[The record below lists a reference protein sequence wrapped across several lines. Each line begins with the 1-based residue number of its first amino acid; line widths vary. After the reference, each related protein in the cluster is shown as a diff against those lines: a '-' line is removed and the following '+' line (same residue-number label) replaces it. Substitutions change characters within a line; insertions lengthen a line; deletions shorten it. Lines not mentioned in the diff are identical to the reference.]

1 VDFDVDELPAARE
14 YAPSRPEHVLNSAT
28 SAFVTN
34 MFVTNLFLT
43 NMFVIL
49 VV

>member
-1 VDFDVDELPAARE
+1 MDFDVDELSAARE
-14 YAPSRPEHVLNSAT
+14 HVPR
-28 SAFVTN
+28 VTN

-43 NMFVIL
+43 NMFVTF